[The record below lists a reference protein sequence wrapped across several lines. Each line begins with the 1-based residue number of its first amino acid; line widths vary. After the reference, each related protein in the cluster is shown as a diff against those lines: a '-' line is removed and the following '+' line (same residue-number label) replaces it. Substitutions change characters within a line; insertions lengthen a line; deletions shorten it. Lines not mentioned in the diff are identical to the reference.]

1 MSDYKRLVSYIYS
14 YPGNVKEKN
23 VGFAKAEVR
32 GGQFKLDITLQGVYT
47 DAPCIFSIYL
57 LTRSDKYFKTIYL
70 GNTVVNS
77 GRGKYKDILNPS
89 NINNSGYAF
98 KDICGIATTKNND
111 DFYRMYSL
119 WDDETFLP
127 ENVIY
132 KQSKENTPI
141 KKTTQTDTNTKTTS
155 KQNNSIDTTNKN
167 SLDKNITITNLNTS
181 PNEIKDIADTPSQHT
196 PINSKAIDN
205 NTTVNN
211 SNNFNTPN
219 ISINKTNQ
227 TTTNHNIT
235 QLDNNSTKSTQAPI
249 INNKPTIS
257 ENISDNNI
265 NNNTTESI
273 SNSNVDSTNNTDK
286 VNTKIIETTTPDNT
300 HLENENNDINTNNS
314 YDTIS
319 DISSTEVANTAD
331 ETDIHVAEAPAYNIE
346 LKKRFSNNGFEKFFK
361 NADFIDAFDN
371 DYYYDCIEVSP
382 EQLKAMPI
390 QDKSIANN
398 SFLIHGFY
406 NFRHL
411 LFGKVQENTNG
422 THYFIG
428 VPGMYCNRERFM
440 ASMYG
445 FGNFK
450 KSHRSD
456 YSNPYFG
463 YWYQEI

>member
-132 KQSKENTPI
+132 KQPKENTPI

-196 PINSKAIDN
+196 PINSKAID
-205 NTTVNN
+205 
-211 SNNFNTPN
+211 
-219 ISINKTNQ
+219 
-227 TTTNHNIT
+227 
-235 QLDNNSTKSTQAPI
+235 
-249 INNKPTIS
+249 
-257 ENISDNNI
+257 
-265 NNNTTESI
+265 NNTTESI

-346 LKKRFSNNGFEKFFK
+346 LKKRFSSNGFEKFFK

>member
-132 KQSKENTPI
+132 KQPKENTPI

-181 PNEIKDIADTPSQHT
+181 PNEIKDIVDTPSQHT
-196 PINSKAIDN
+196 PINSKAID
-205 NTTVNN
+205 
-211 SNNFNTPN
+211 
-219 ISINKTNQ
+219 
-227 TTTNHNIT
+227 
-235 QLDNNSTKSTQAPI
+235 
-249 INNKPTIS
+249 
-257 ENISDNNI
+257 
-265 NNNTTESI
+265 NNTTESI

-346 LKKRFSNNGFEKFFK
+346 LKKRFTEW
-361 NADFIDAFDN
+361 
-371 DYYYDCIEVSP
+371 
-382 EQLKAMPI
+382 
-390 QDKSIANN
+390 QDS
-398 SFLIHGFY
+398 
-406 NFRHL
+406 
-411 LFGKVQENTNG
+411 V
-422 THYFIG
+422 
-428 VPGMYCNRERFM
+428 
-440 ASMYG
+440 
-445 FGNFK
+445 
-450 KSHRSD
+450 
-456 YSNPYFG
+456 
-463 YWYQEI
+463 

>member
-132 KQSKENTPI
+132 KQPKENTPI

-181 PNEIKDIADTPSQHT
+181 PNEIKDIVDTPSQHT
-196 PINSKAIDN
+196 PINSKAID
-205 NTTVNN
+205 
-211 SNNFNTPN
+211 
-219 ISINKTNQ
+219 
-227 TTTNHNIT
+227 
-235 QLDNNSTKSTQAPI
+235 
-249 INNKPTIS
+249 
-257 ENISDNNI
+257 
-265 NNNTTESI
+265 NNTTESI

-346 LKKRFSNNGFEKFFK
+346 LKKRFSSNGFEKFFK

-428 VPGMYCNRERFM
+428 VPRMYCNRERFM